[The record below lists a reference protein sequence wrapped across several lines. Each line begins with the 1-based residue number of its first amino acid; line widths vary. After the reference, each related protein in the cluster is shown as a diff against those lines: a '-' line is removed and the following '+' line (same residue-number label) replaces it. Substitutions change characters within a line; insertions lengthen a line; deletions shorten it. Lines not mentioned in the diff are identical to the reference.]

1 MRTQAAGQW
10 PSGLNPQ
17 PYLDF
22 LAVEKGASPHTVSNY
37 TRDLLRYVDFLQ
49 STQVRQLA
57 EVTSQDVE
65 SFVAFLGQ
73 GDTTHPPLGPA
84 SIRRSLSAAR
94 SWHRFALE
102 NGEITRDVA
111 ATVKP
116 SKPGKHLPNVLS
128 VEQTQ
133 RLLEA
138 ASSPDNPM
146 ALRDRAL
153 LEFLYATGARISE
166 ATALAV
172 DDLDLGIDPVEDG
185 FGRGGAGWGFGA
197 GGAPVEDGSGGYSQ
211 LASGAGFRE
220 DGGLALVRLFGKGR
234 KERLAILG
242 SFAVQALEA
251 YLVGQ
256 RPALAAKGK
265 SRGAVFLNTL
275 GRPLSRQSAWAIIQQ
290 AARRSGLDQTAGHQI
305 GPHTLRHC
313 FATHLL
319 AGGADV
325 RVVQELL
332 GHASVSTTQIY
343 TNITRDMIKEVYA
356 SSHPRAVTTKARQKG
371 KL

>member
-102 NGEITRDVA
+102 NGEITCDVA

-133 RLLEA
+133 RLLES

-172 DDLDLGIDPVEDG
+172 DDLDLGI
-185 FGRGGAGWGFGA
+185 
-197 GGAPVEDGSGGYSQ
+197 
-211 LASGAGFRE
+211 
-220 DGGLALVRLFGKGR
+220 
-234 KERLAILG
+234 
-242 SFAVQALEA
+242 
-251 YLVGQ
+251 
-256 RPALAAKGK
+256 
-265 SRGAVFLNTL
+265 
-275 GRPLSRQSAWAIIQQ
+275 
-290 AARRSGLDQTAGHQI
+290 
-305 GPHTLRHC
+305 
-313 FATHLL
+313 
-319 AGGADV
+319 
-325 RVVQELL
+325 
-332 GHASVSTTQIY
+332 
-343 TNITRDMIKEVYA
+343 
-356 SSHPRAVTTKARQKG
+356 
-371 KL
+371 

>member
-133 RLLEA
+133 RLLESA
-138 ASSPDNPM
+138 GSPDNPM

-153 LEFLYATGARISE
+153 LG
-166 ATALAV
+166 
-172 DDLDLGIDPVEDG
+172 
-185 FGRGGAGWGFGA
+185 GR
-197 GGAPVEDGSGGYSQ
+197 
-211 LASGAGFRE
+211 RR
-220 DGGLALVRLFGKGR
+220 GLR
-234 KERLAILG
+234 
-242 SFAVQALEA
+242 
-251 YLVGQ
+251 
-256 RPALAAKGK
+256 
-265 SRGAVFLNTL
+265 
-275 GRPLSRQSAWAIIQQ
+275 
-290 AARRSGLDQTAGHQI
+290 
-305 GPHTLRHC
+305 
-313 FATHLL
+313 
-319 AGGADV
+319 
-325 RVVQELL
+325 
-332 GHASVSTTQIY
+332 
-343 TNITRDMIKEVYA
+343 
-356 SSHPRAVTTKARQKG
+356 
-371 KL
+371 